1 MEGGGERERRGGE
14 SVRVK
19 GGGSVCERED
29 TERGGRGKGERERE
43 RRDKRRVKMVGG
55 RKRGRLNTQR
65 VGRRL
70 KNNREGQWGEEET
83 THSQ

>member
-1 MEGGGERERRGGE
+1 MGGGERGGG

-19 GGGSVCERED
+19 GGGGSVCERED
-29 TERGGRGKGERERE
+29 TERGGRGRGGERE
-43 RRDKRRVKMVGG
+43 RRDKRRLKMVGG

-70 KNNREGQWGEEET
+70 ENNREGQWGEEET

>member
-1 MEGGGERERRGGE
+1 
-14 SVRVK
+14 
-19 GGGSVCERED
+19 
-29 TERGGRGKGERERE
+29 
-43 RRDKRRVKMVGG
+43 MVGG

-70 KNNREGQWGEEET
+70 ENNREGQWGEEET